1 MNEVMVMKLAKD
13 ALLLIALTTAPA
25 LVFGLAVG
33 LAVSVFQAVTSIQE
47 MTLAIIPKIF
57 AVFIALLIFGPWCM
71 KLMISF
77 AYQVISNIP
86 KYVN

>member
-1 MNEVMVMKLAKD
+1 MDELVVMKLAKD
-13 ALLLIALTTAPA
+13 ALILIAMVTAPA
-25 LVFGLAVG
+25 LVFGLTIG
-33 LAVSVFQAVTSIQE
+33 LAVSIFQAVTSIQE

-57 AVFIALLIFGPWCM
+57 AVFISLLIFGPWCM

-77 AYQVISNIP
+77 AYQIIGNIP